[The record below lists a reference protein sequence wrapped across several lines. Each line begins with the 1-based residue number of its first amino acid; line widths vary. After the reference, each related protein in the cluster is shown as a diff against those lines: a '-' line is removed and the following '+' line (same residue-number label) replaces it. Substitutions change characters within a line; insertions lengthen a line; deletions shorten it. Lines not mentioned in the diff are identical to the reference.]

1 MGTETETVTVCRADL
16 DILVAACTSYLP
28 AGVSLE
34 VLDAFERMMKVFDE
48 AHGVEGEMPGDG
60 AQPDLAPGGEWAI
73 VELLGHRERRGYVT
87 QVERFGTPLLHI
99 DLPAK
104 LWDGDAGAWEEYA
117 GAALYGMHPTTP
129 AEVRAQWEREK
140 ERDRK
145 QREWR
150 EQEAARWAALPAGR
164 GEDSDRDEDLG
175 DDDPEGTRF

>member
-1 MGTETETVTVCRADL
+1 MTETTTETEA
-16 DILVAACTSYLP
+16 ILR
-28 AGVSLE
+28 G
-34 VLDAFERMMKVFDE
+34 
-48 AHGVEGEMPGDG
+48 
-60 AQPDLAPGGEWAI
+60 LAPIADMTGIPAAELHARLLAGNERYCAAEPGLPPDGEWAI

-99 DLPAK
+99 DLAAK

-145 QREWR
+145 QREWQQ
-150 EQEAARWAALPAGR
+150 QERARWAALPAGR
-164 GEDSDRDEDLG
+164 GEDSGPDEDL
-175 DDDPEGTRF
+175 DDEDGPAF